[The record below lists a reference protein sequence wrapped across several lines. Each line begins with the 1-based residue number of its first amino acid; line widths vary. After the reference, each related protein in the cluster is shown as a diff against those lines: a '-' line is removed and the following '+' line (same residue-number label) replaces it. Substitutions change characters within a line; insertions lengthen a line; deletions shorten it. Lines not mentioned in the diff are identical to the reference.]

1 MSVAFLIVKEHVL
14 HDRRCQFL
22 SSQGFYPPPPKKK
35 QSRIASLNY
44 ARLVYLI
51 DSFSCKLLSV
61 SCQLIKRASC
71 HGESPESATTNGE
84 GMCLLVCPCLLVTC
98 SAQCDIISRDCR
110 NLNKRSWSF
119 SWNQWVMESISH
131 NMRGVEIL
139 QWNLKYFVKQFLKC
153 VASKAPLVSHLNRRS
168 WGWFF

>member
-1 MSVAFLIVKEHVL
+1 MTDDASSCH
-14 HDRRCQFL
+14 RRVFT
-22 SSQGFYPPPPKKK
+22 PPPLPQKK

-44 ARLVYLI
+44 ARLVYLM

-119 SWNQWVMESISH
+119 SWNQWVMLTSQYEGCRNTAMKSKIFCQAIFKMCRFKSTIS
-131 NMRGVEIL
+131 
-139 QWNLKYFVKQFLKC
+139 QSLK
-153 VASKAPLVSHLNRRS
+153 
-168 WGWFF
+168 